1 MNGMSDML
9 MNRSRGNPMEQLVQ
23 QKQNQSQQID
33 PNKFRQIVPSLN
45 DNILSQLVAQARSQ
59 GISDS
64 DIRAGLDFIKQLR

>member
-1 MNGMSDML
+1 MNGMYDML
-9 MNRSRGNPMEQLVQ
+9 INRSRGNPMEQLVQ

-64 DIRAGLDFIKQLR
+64 DIRAGLDFIQQLR

>member
-1 MNGMSDML
+1 MNGMYDML

-33 PNKFRQIVPSLN
+33 PTKFRQIVPSLN

>member
-1 MNGMSDML
+1 MNGVYDML

>member
-1 MNGMSDML
+1 MNGMYNML
-9 MNRSRGNPMEQLVQ
+9 MNRSRGNPMEQLAQ

-45 DNILSQLVAQARSQ
+45 DNILSQLVTQARLQ

>member
-1 MNGMSDML
+1 MNGMYDML

>member
-1 MNGMSDML
+1 MNGMYDML
-9 MNRSRGNPMEQLVQ
+9 MNRSRGNPMEQLAQ
-23 QKQNQSQQID
+23 QKQNQPQQID

>member
-1 MNGMSDML
+1 MNGMYDML
-9 MNRSRGNPMEQLVQ
+9 MNRSRGNPMEQLIQ
-23 QKQNQSQQID
+23 QKQNQPQQID

>member
-1 MNGMSDML
+1 MNGMYNML
-9 MNRSRGNPMEQLVQ
+9 MNRSRGNPMEQLAQ

-45 DNILSQLVAQARSQ
+45 DNILSQLVTQARSQ

>member
-1 MNGMSDML
+1 MNGVYDML
-9 MNRSRGNPMEQLVQ
+9 MNRSRGNPIEQLVQ

>member
-1 MNGMSDML
+1 MNGMYDML
-9 MNRSRGNPMEQLVQ
+9 MNRSRGNSMEQLVQ

>member
-1 MNGMSDML
+1 MNGMYDML

-45 DNILSQLVAQARSQ
+45 DNILSQLVAQARLQ

>member
-1 MNGMSDML
+1 
-9 MNRSRGNPMEQLVQ
+9 MNRSRGNPMEQLAQ

-45 DNILSQLVAQARSQ
+45 DNILSQLVTQARSQ

>member
-1 MNGMSDML
+1 MNGMYDML

-59 GISDS
+59 RISDS

>member
-1 MNGMSDML
+1 MNGLYDML
-9 MNRSRGNPMEQLVQ
+9 MNHSRGNPMEQLVQ

>member
-1 MNGMSDML
+1 MYDML

>member
-1 MNGMSDML
+1 MNGMYDML

-23 QKQNQSQQID
+23 QKQNQSQQFD

>member
-1 MNGMSDML
+1 MNGMYDIL
-9 MNRSRGNPMEQLVQ
+9 MNRSRENPMEQLAQ
-23 QKQNQSQQID
+23 QKQNQPQQID

>member
-1 MNGMSDML
+1 MNGMYDIL

>member
-1 MNGMSDML
+1 MNGLYDML

>member
-1 MNGMSDML
+1 MNGLYDML

-64 DIRAGLDFIKQLR
+64 DIRVGLDFIKQLR

>member
-1 MNGMSDML
+1 MNGMYDML
-9 MNRSRGNPMEQLVQ
+9 INRSRGNPMEQLVQ

>member
-1 MNGMSDML
+1 MNGMYDML
-9 MNRSRGNPMEQLVQ
+9 MNRSRGNSMEQLVQ

-59 GISDS
+59 GMSDS